1 MMEEKKAESVAEK
14 VEEDSEFPEPRPL
27 DNLSSCCCC
36 LCACS
41 NEKTKD
47 DTCMGCFPV
56 KCGVTCIGI
65 FTLVLAVWLITFNFF
80 ELLNDYFAWYY
91 PLIMLACY
99 IPLFIACSLFVVFF
113 TKDKYST
120 RSKLMYACIL
130 VIVSLIF
137 ACVWTLM
144 YMWFLYK
151 NDTVYEGINDPA
163 ENHYVR
169 YSKKYYM
176 FKDLAMTIVLCILFA
191 YFISVTSSY
200 NTSMYPDALTEK
212 DEKKKMEEDEKKKQE
227 ELEKMAK
234 M

>member
-1 MMEEKKAESVAEK
+1 MEDEKKVEEVAK
-14 VEEDSEFPEPRPL
+14 EDSEFPEPRPL

-41 NEKTKD
+41 NEKTKEE
-47 DTCMGCFPV
+47 TCLGCFPI
-56 KCGVTCIGI
+56 KCGVTSIGI
-65 FTLVLAVWLITFNFF
+65 FTLVLAIYLISFNFF

-120 RSKLMYACIL
+120 RNKLMYACIL

-137 ACVWTLM
+137 ACVWTLF
-144 YMWFLYK
+144 YCWYLYK

-163 ENHYVR
+163 ENHYVH

-176 FKDLAMTIVLCILFA
+176 FKDLAMTIVLCIIFA
-191 YFISVTSSY
+191 YFISVTNKY
-200 NTSMYPDALTEK
+200 NTIMYPDALAEK
-212 DEKKKMEEDEKKKQE
+212 DKKAEEEEAEKKKQE